1 MRRSTGDAMT
11 LDDAKQFARR
21 FGLHRIELKTVL
33 TFAAIGLGLWVFA
46 SIAEEVFEGESHWID
61 SAILLALREPGTNDP
76 IGPAWFEY
84 AVSDITALGGYAV
97 LTLLVVL
104 SGFYLILQRRAGT
117 AAMMVGAIV
126 SGTMLVSLFKT
137 FFDRDRPDLV
147 EHLTH
152 ATSSSFPSGHAS
164 AATLTYLT
172 LGLLLASAQER
183 RRARVFIIT
192 SALLIAVL
200 VGFSRV
206 YLGVHWPSDV
216 VAGWAFGAA
225 WAIAWWFAARLVS
238 RWRGSRTAD

>member
-1 MRRSTGDAMT
+1 MT
-11 LDDAKQFARR
+11 LDDAKQLARR
-21 FGLHRIELKTVL
+21 LGLRRVELKTVL
-33 TFAAIGLGLWVFA
+33 AFAAIGLGLWVFA

-61 SAILLALREPGTNDP
+61 SAILLALRDPGTNDP
-76 IGPAWFEY
+76 IGPAWFEF

-104 SGFYLILQRRAGT
+104 SAFYLILQRRAGT
-117 AAMMVGAIV
+117 AAMMIGAIV
-126 SGTMLVSLFKT
+126 SGTILVSLFKAL
-137 FFDRDRPDLV
+137 FDRDRPDLV
-147 EHLTH
+147 DHLTH

-183 RRARVFIIT
+183 RRARVFIVT
-192 SALLIAVL
+192 SALLVAVL

-225 WAIAWWFAARLVS
+225 WAVAWWFAARLVS
-238 RWRGSRTAD
+238 RWRGSRAAD

>member
-1 MRRSTGDAMT
+1 MT
-11 LDDAKQFARR
+11 FDDLKQFARR
-21 FGLHRIELKTVL
+21 FGLDRLELKTVL
-33 TFAAIGLGLWVFA
+33 TFAVIGLGLWVFA
-46 SIAEEVFEGESHWID
+46 SIAEEVFEGESHRID

-84 AVSDITALGGYAV
+84 AISDLTALGGYAV
-97 LTLLVVL
+97 LTLVVVL
-104 SGFYLILQRRAGT
+104 SGFYLILQRRAAT
-117 AAMMVGAIV
+117 AAMMIGAVV
-126 SGTMLVSLFKT
+126 SGTILVSLFKT
-137 FFDRDRPDLV
+137 VFDRDRPDLV
-147 EHLTH
+147 DHLTH

-216 VAGWAFGAA
+216 VAGWGFGAA
-225 WAIAWWFAARLVS
+225 WAVGWWFAARLVS
-238 RWRGSRTAD
+238 RWHASRKPD